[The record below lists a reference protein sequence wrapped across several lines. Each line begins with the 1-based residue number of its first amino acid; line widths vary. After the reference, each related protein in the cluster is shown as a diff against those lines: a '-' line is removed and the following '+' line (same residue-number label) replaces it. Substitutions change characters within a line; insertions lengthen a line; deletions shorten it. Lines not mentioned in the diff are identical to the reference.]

1 MKWIYW
7 LLETYLID
15 ALLLSAVLLLIQ
27 ALIKNS
33 SL

>member
-15 ALLLSAVLLLIQ
+15 ALLLSVFLLLIQ
-27 ALIKNS
+27 VLIKNS